1 MDERKAEVKLG
12 IIWVMRFSLMLV
24 FSPVVAFCAILEQLP
39 APEYVDTEVTAY
51 ADLRI
56 PARNA
61 RGLDIEMTF
70 TGTASNNV
78 EIALGRDADGDG
90 RLSFHET
97 EVALGWDCGRYFVER
112 FSTGERF
119 EEPASTDG
127 GNLRRLS
134 WHCPVKRGRLLGLAV
149 SNETDAVFASLAAD
163 TPAWVYSAD
172 WNLMRLT
179 ARGVDAPGER
189 FVVTPLLTGFLVD
202 LR

>member
-1 MDERKAEVKLG
+1 MK
-12 IIWVMRFSLMLV
+12 SLATAVLLPTAA
-24 FSPVVAFCAILEQLP
+24 FGVAVGPLPSSECA
-39 APEYVDTEVTAY
+39 DTEASAY
-51 ADLRI
+51 AGLRI

-97 EVALGWDCGRYFVER
+97 DVALGWDCGRYFVER
-112 FSTGERF
+112 FATGERF

-134 WHCPVKRGRLLGLAV
+134 WHCPVKRGRILGLVV

-189 FVVTPLLTGFLVD
+189 FVVTPLLTGFIVD

>member
-1 MDERKAEVKLG
+1 MNVLA
-12 IIWVMRFSLMLV
+12 SL
-24 FSPVVAFCAILEQLP
+24 FVVGVTISQLP
-39 APEYVDTEVTAY
+39 PSAYVDTEVTAY

-90 RLSFHET
+90 RLSFRET
-97 EVALGWDCGRYFVER
+97 DLALGWDCGRYFVES
-112 FSTGERF
+112 FVTGECF
-119 EEPASTDG
+119 EEPAAADG
-127 GNLRRLS
+127 ISRRLC

-149 SNETDAVFASLAAD
+149 SNETAAVFAPLAAN
-163 TPAWVYSAD
+163 TPAWAYSAGWD
-172 WNLMRLT
+172 LMRLT

-189 FVVTPLLTGFLVD
+189 FVVTPLSTGFLVD

>member
-1 MDERKAEVKLG
+1 MKRLTLLILLPISVLG
-12 IIWVMRFSLMLV
+12 ATLS
-24 FSPVVAFCAILEQLP
+24 QLP
-39 APEYVDTEVTAY
+39 APEYADPEVTAY

-70 TGTASNNV
+70 TGTASNDV
-78 EIALGRDADGDG
+78 EIALGRDVDGDG

-97 EVALGWDCGRYFVER
+97 DVALGWDCGRYFVER
-112 FSTGERF
+112 FATGERF
-119 EEPASTDG
+119 EEPAAADDEHP
-127 GNLRRLS
+127 RRLS
-134 WHCPVKRGRLLGLAV
+134 WHCPVKRGRILGLVV

-189 FVVTPLLTGFLVD
+189 FVVTPLLTGFIVD

>member
-1 MDERKAEVKLG
+1 MSSRHLIVSFFAMAMITLPD
-12 IIWVMRFSLMLV
+12 
-24 FSPVVAFCAILEQLP
+24 VAFCVTMPTLP
-39 APEYVDTEVTAY
+39 SAEYADTEVTAY

-97 EVALGWDCGRYFVER
+97 DVALGWDCGRYFVER
-112 FSTGERF
+112 FATGERF
-119 EEPASTDG
+119 EEPAAADDG
-127 GNLRRLS
+127 NPRWLS

-149 SNETDAVFASLAAD
+149 SNETDAVFVSLATN

-172 WNLMRLT
+172 WNLIRLT